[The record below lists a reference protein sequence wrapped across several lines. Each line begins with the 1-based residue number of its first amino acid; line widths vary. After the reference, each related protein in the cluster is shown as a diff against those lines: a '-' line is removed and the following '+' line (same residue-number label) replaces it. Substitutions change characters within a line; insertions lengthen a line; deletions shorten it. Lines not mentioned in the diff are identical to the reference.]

1 MDVGERHGDRAER
14 PPGRPQ
20 ERQATLTER
29 RKAATVLEIANAAS
43 ALFAEQGADG
53 TTAEEIARRAGVA
66 PRTFY
71 RYFRTKQDA
80 VAPLLA
86 DGAERWLRLLAETPP
101 DLPLPEA
108 LERAARM
115 ALEAPDR
122 ESADA
127 LARTR
132 GLLRAAAGDPALHA
146 VWLKVNQ
153 DSEERLAPVLAG
165 LTGRAADALEVR
177 LAAAAATAAIRVAVE
192 TWAAGD
198 APADGPGSPAELGVR
213 CMRELTAGLRP

>member
-1 MDVGERHGDRAER
+1 MDAGRGRGEQG
-14 PPGRPQ
+14 PGTRGAQ
-20 ERQATLTER
+20 GTLTER
-29 RKAATVLEIANAAS
+29 RRAATQLEIAEVAAV
-43 ALFAEQGADG
+43 LFAERGADG

-80 VAPLLA
+80 VAPLLSG
-86 DGAERWLRLLAETPP
+86 GAERWLQLLAETPP
-101 DLPLPEA
+101 GLPLPEA
-108 LERAARM
+108 LERAARL
-115 ALEAPDR
+115 ALEAPDQ

-127 LARTR
+127 FARTR

-165 LTGRAADALEVR
+165 LIGRAADALEVR

-198 APADGPGSPAELGVR
+198 APADGPGSPADLGVR
-213 CMRELTAGLRP
+213 CMRGLTAGLRP